1 MLTRSINTLHLLETN
16 LTEHTSDTARSL
28 NQQQTTLV
36 EINNRLDE
44 NKQLIASGNTL
55 GSWILERVEWV
66 KNLGTELEQFLN
78 RIIAGNFAIYRE
90 IVALRSA
97 FTTRA
102 DRSLC
107 EDPFI
112 LEDAIGRV
120 ALVHL
125 RFINSWQAF
134 DTVMEIRFTG
144 KQGLPKIQRREYIL
158 EENATG
164 LKIDRSM
171 DFSDCFLPEQK
182 IVMSL
187 VFRKESA
194 FPVAPLVTPCPRCQ
208 APPANLVDS
217 NILW

>member
-1 MLTRSINTLHLLETN
+1 MLTPSINTLHLLETN

-120 ALVHL
+120 APVHL

-171 DFSDCFLPEQK
+171 DFSDCFYLDRRL
-182 IVMSL
+182 S
-187 VFRKESA
+187 
-194 FPVAPLVTPCPRCQ
+194 
-208 APPANLVDS
+208 
-217 NILW
+217 